1 MSRQALNNTVLLVD
15 DHPLFRQG
23 LRKMIEADGRFT
35 VVAEAGAGYEALQL
49 AEIHEPSMIVS
60 DIQLPGV
67 TGIKIASMLK
77 TQHPNMRVMFLSL
90 HMDDEHLF
98 GAVQAGAVAY
108 LTKDVEPEEFLH
120 TLEQVAAG
128 EQPIGATVLGRPLLA
143 RRVFNE
149 LRSLVDFN
157 EADVL
162 VSESKS
168 LSFREIAVLDCVAQG
183 LSNREIAEALYIS
196 EQTVKNHMSGVLR
209 KLNVTDRVQAVML
222 AIRNGWIE
230 FGTPASV
237 RSASA
242 ERRQPRDVYWQYGNT
257 Q

>member
-49 AEIHEPSMIVS
+49 AEIHEPGMIVS
-60 DIQLPGV
+60 DIQLPGI

-196 EQTVKNHMSGVLR
+196 EQ
-209 KLNVTDRVQAVML
+209 
-222 AIRNGWIE
+222 
-230 FGTPASV
+230 
-237 RSASA
+237 
-242 ERRQPRDVYWQYGNT
+242 
-257 Q
+257 